1 MGEGEPNQP
10 LRRTLQDYMAN
21 IGPRYFDALARPN
34 VQTTNVE
41 IRASL
46 IHLIHENKFHAL
58 DHKDPYAHLTTF
70 IRIYIF
76 FEEFPTMGKPISPLD
91 ILLFKWT
98 VVIFS
103 IFLFVFPSLTLI
115 PSFLPRSYHQI
126 WLWCHRWQ
134 WQWHLHGDV
143 MMKTTSVPWGILI
156 ESSPFCNWP
165 ISNPHPSLS
174 VPCCL

>member
-46 IHLIHENKFHAL
+46 IHLIHQNKFHAL

-103 IFLFVFPSLTLI
+103 I
-115 PSFLPRSYHQI
+115 
-126 WLWCHRWQ
+126 
-134 WQWHLHGDV
+134 
-143 MMKTTSVPWGILI
+143 
-156 ESSPFCNWP
+156 
-165 ISNPHPSLS
+165 
-174 VPCCL
+174 